1 MNFVPISL
9 SEVSPHYTLCQPSES
24 ELFSKIS
31 SWTKTQE
38 RFISSES
45 ELIKDSQSEINAF
58 SRALTL
64 LLIRGAATISLDLEI

>member
-1 MNFVPISL
+1 M
-9 SEVSPHYTLCQPSES
+9 
-24 ELFSKIS
+24 FSKIS

-64 LLIRGAATISLDLEI
+64 LPIRGAATISLDLEI